1 MDGALFF
8 RRQADQCREAAE
20 QAAPAESRA
29 LMQLAKHY
37 EKEARSAAS
46 GPGHRSPQSAELPRH

>member
-8 RRQADQCREAAE
+8 RRQADQCREAAA

-37 EKEARSAAS
+37 EKEARNAGSAPAHK
-46 GPGHRSPQSAELPRH
+46 PPQSAELPRH

>member
-8 RRQADQCREAAE
+8 RRQADQCREAAA
-20 QAAPAESRA
+20 QADPAESRA

-37 EKEARSAAS
+37 EKEARVATSAPSRMAPQTA
-46 GPGHRSPQSAELPRH
+46 GLNGH

>member
-8 RRQADQCREAAE
+8 RRQADQCREAAA
-20 QAAPAESRA
+20 QADPAESRA

-37 EKEARSAAS
+37 EKEARTATSALT
-46 GPGHRSPQSAELPRH
+46 PRPPQTSELPRH

>member
-8 RRQADQCREAAE
+8 RRQADQCREAAA
-20 QAAPAESRA
+20 QADPAESRA

-37 EKEARSAAS
+37 EKEARTATSAPARRPPH
-46 GPGHRSPQSAELPRH
+46 GAELPRH